1 MTLNSIGVLFNPLSF
16 IPSSLPILY
25 TPPSLALFSLPMLFT
40 ALFPLFSHHPSPLFD
55 SPSFSPPLTSV
66 LQKSVVEQLRKDLL
80 VKQEPEVTVQVPAP
94 DKHILQIPSSAT
106 LLALQQ
112 TTHTQALQQVAT
124 QVHRHCRPL
133 LNCLLCCT
141 KARCNFAVAY
151 TRFAKF
157 PRFS

>member
-1 MTLNSIGVLFNPLSF
+1 MAKNEVTEHFVLRLLDTLLSLSATPL
-16 IPSSLPILY
+16 PSAFPILY
-25 TPPSLALFSLPMLFT
+25 TPLSLPLYS
-40 ALFPLFSHHPSPLFD
+40 LSPLL
-55 SPSFSPPLTSV
+55 PSV
-66 LQKSVVEQLRKDLL
+66 LQKKVVEQLRKDLL
-80 VKQEPEVTVQVPAP
+80 VKQEPEVKVQVLAT
-94 DKHILQIPSSAT
+94 DKHVLQIPSSTT
-106 LLALQQ
+106 LQALQQ